1 MPRVAVVGGGIAGL
15 ASAVHLRDCAQELQI
30 DLDVVVL
37 ETATRPGGNIRTER
51 TGDGWVIE
59 WGPNG
64 YLDSVP
70 ATPALARRVGL
81 GDEIRPSN
89 ANAAKRY
96 LYRNGR
102 LHLLPTG
109 PLAFLRSPVL
119 SPAGRVRVLLEPF
132 AHAKPHGVDESIA
145 EFASRRIGRE
155 AASVLIDAM
164 VSGVF
169 AGDIGALSLES
180 TFPKMAAMEA
190 EHGGLVRAMVARMR
204 ARHAARKQVDAL
216 HARGESTAA
225 LTQPGGP
232 AGPAGTLTSFDHGLD
247 RFPAAIAAHLGD
259 AVRLGVAVEGLER
272 TGDGAWRLEC
282 SDGST
287 VDADAVVLTVPA
299 TPAAALLE
307 TVDGQLSRL
316 VGGIPSAGLAVV
328 ALGYDADAIGGEPD
342 GFGFLI
348 PRGEGLRTLG
358 CLWDSSLF
366 PGRAPSGKVLLR
378 AMIGGAHDPEAVSLD
393 DDALLSIVQAD
404 LSHTM
409 GIDAAPVLTRVYRHR
424 GGIAQYTVGHGKRL
438 ECIRRRLRDLPGL
451 WLAGSSYEGVAMN
464 ACIER
469 AVEHADEVVRWLAA
483 RPPSSLTA
491 APACTT
497 G

>member
-15 ASAVHLRDCAQELQI
+15 ASGVYLRDRARELQI

-37 ETATRPGGNIRTER
+37 EAVERPGGNIRTER
-51 TGDGWVIE
+51 TDGWVIE

-70 ATPALARRVGL
+70 ATSALARRVGL
-81 GDEIRPSN
+81 GDHIRP
-89 ANAAKRY
+89 ADAKAAKRY

-132 AHAKPHGVDESIA
+132 AHPKPHGVDETIE

-169 AGDIGALSLES
+169 AGDIRALSLES

-190 EHGGLVRAMVARMR
+190 EHGGLVRAMIARMR
-204 ARHAARKQVDAL
+204 ERRTARKQAQAL
-216 HARGESTAA
+216 NARGESAEA

-232 AGPAGTLTSFDHGLD
+232 AGPAGTLTSFDGGLD
-247 RFPAAIAAHLGD
+247 RFPAAIAEHLGD
-259 AVRLGVAVEGLER
+259 ALRLGVTVEAVERGPA
-272 TGDGAWRLEC
+272 DGWRLRC
-282 SDGST
+282 SDATT
-287 VDADAVVLTVPA
+287 VEADAVLLTVPA
-299 TPAAALLE
+299 ARAAALLRPND
-307 TVDGQLSRL
+307 TPLADLLS
-316 VGGIPSAGLAVV
+316 GITSAGLAVV
-328 ALGYDADAIGGEPD
+328 ALGYDAATLGGAPD

-366 PGRAPSGKVLLR
+366 PGRAPDGAVLLR

-393 DDALLSIVQAD
+393 DDELLSIVRGD
-404 LSHTM
+404 LARTM
-409 GIDAAPVLTRVYRHR
+409 GIAADPILTRVYRHR
-424 GGIAQYTVGHGKRL
+424 GGIAQYVVGHADRL
-438 ECIRRRLRDLPGL
+438 AGIQRHLRTLPGL
-451 WLAGSSYEGVAMN
+451 WLAGSSYDGVAMN

-469 AVEHADEVVRWLAA
+469 AVENADRIVRWLAG
-483 RPPSSLTA
+483 RTTA
-491 APACTT
+491 APALMT